1 MWSLSVYP
9 NYIKKI
15 LLFFSPSIRMSGKN
29 LNFGNKKKS
38 KNWLLQNKKVAKI
51 DDINVNKILVSK
63 K

>member
-29 LNFGNKKKS
+29 LNFGNKK
-38 KNWLLQNKKVAKI
+38 NQKI
-51 DDINVNKILVSK
+51 DFYKTK